1 MLINLKTGEQ
11 TDTNIVRISSETF
24 KERALAYENHKITDM
39 QELRSYRDS
48 KISESDWVVVKAS
61 ETGASIS
68 TAWSNYRQALRDLPA
83 HSRAP
88 NKFLIADWPLAPD
101 ETEIPDG
108 LDIFIAENRDPV
120 GLGTTSWVGLST
132 TGEYFLQDIP
142 EPEGEGE

>member
-1 MLINLKTGEQ
+1 MLINLITGETSSGGDPLTTQ
-11 TDTNIVRISSETF
+11 EKYKQRVDDYERDKISHME
-24 KERALAYENHKITDM
+24 M
-39 QELRSYRDS
+39 LRNYRDQ
-48 KISESDWVVVKAS
+48 KISESDWMVVKAS
-61 ETGASIS
+61 ESGGSIS

-88 NKFLIADWPLAPD
+88 NKFLIADWPLAPG

-132 TGEYFLQDIP
+132 TGEYFLQNIP
-142 EPEGEGE
+142 EPEGE